1 MRSVRQAVSV
11 MLHSLGSDLM
21 AQRWATFDCYG
32 TLIDWDAGISTQLAR
47 SFPGTDPAP
56 LLEIFHAIEPLV
68 QRGRAL
74 PYREVLTRSLRAI
87 AAVEGM
93 EPVGS
98 DSALADSLP
107 TWTAFPEVQGS
118 LRLLRERGWKL
129 GILSNTDPDLLAASI
144 ANIDVEIDLRI
155 TAADAGSYKPAHGH
169 WQEFYRETDADP
181 TTHLHV
187 AASAFHDL
195 APCAELGIPAV
206 WINRLGEESAEA
218 RAAELLD
225 LAWLPDTLDLL
236 RPA

>member
-1 MRSVRQAVSV
+1 M
-11 MLHSLGSDLM
+11 
-21 AQRWATFDCYG
+21 
-32 TLIDWDAGISTQLAR
+32 
-47 SFPGTDPAP
+47 
-56 LLEIFHAIEPLV
+56 

-144 ANIDVEIDLRI
+144 TNIGVEVDVRI
-155 TAADAGSYKPAHGH
+155 TTTETASYKPAHGH
-169 WQEFYRETDADP
+169 
-181 TTHLHV
+181 
-187 AASAFHDL
+187 
-195 APCAELGIPAV
+195 
-206 WINRLGEESAEA
+206 
-218 RAAELLD
+218 
-225 LAWLPDTLDLL
+225 
-236 RPA
+236 